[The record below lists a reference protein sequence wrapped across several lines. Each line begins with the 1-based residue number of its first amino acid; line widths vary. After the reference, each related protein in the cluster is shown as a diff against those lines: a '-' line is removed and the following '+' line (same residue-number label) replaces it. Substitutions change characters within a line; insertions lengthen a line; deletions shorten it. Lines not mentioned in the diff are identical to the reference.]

1 MIWAVI
7 AISVVLNALLA
18 LAHARTAQYFCNK
31 MAKRAKEAQRREE
44 VSARYFEMAVKEL
57 PPRQSVLLARAWKQE
72 LDSYW

>member
-1 MIWAVI
+1 MWFIIAVSILLNVLFVI
-7 AISVVLNALLA
+7 AQ
-18 LAHARTAQYFCNK
+18 ARTAQYFCDK
-31 MAKRAKEAQRREE
+31 MAKRAKDAQRREE